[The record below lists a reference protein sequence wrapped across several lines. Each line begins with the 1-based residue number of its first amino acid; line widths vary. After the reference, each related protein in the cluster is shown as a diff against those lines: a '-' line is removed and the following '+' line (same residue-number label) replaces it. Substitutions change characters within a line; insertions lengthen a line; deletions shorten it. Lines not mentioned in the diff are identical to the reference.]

1 MFVKIHAYTLND
13 SISWKDIFQVRG
25 IFIYYKS
32 TNGVYNFKLVNKT
45 LVCVTIQMKTTG
57 QYNHVVS
64 LCIIVIR

>member
-1 MFVKIHAYTLND
+1 MFVKIHAYTFND

-64 LCIIVIR
+64 LYIIIRR

>member
-1 MFVKIHAYTLND
+1 MFVKIHAYTFND

-32 TNGVYNFKLVNKT
+32 TNGVYNFKLLNKT

-57 QYNHVVS
+57 QYNNVVS